1 MLNSALVIELKEG
14 KSWVPAALQKGDTLP
29 SIRVTQINTG
39 AGAVRLTTKDHP
51 DGVVVASVVKDQEGA
66 VCDNS
71 CEFANDGVCDDG
83 TAASGKQRQRVKE
96 EGDWEDDI
104 YGNYFY
110 GEDGGDND
118 DDFHEYDDDY
128 YGAGYDYYNYRYGD
142 DDDDEGYGYGAPV
155 CDPGT
160 DCDDCSAAAVNALN
174 NPSDRCDNTCSWS
187 KDGVCDDARVK
198 GPCALGTDCQDCG
211 PVGASNFTQQD
222 GDDEWWDDEG
232 NYWDDDYEWDDGNE
246 FAGTKY
252 DDEPVAHIQS
262 TAHPKEPKEPRT
274 IGDPGA
280 GGIFVIV
287 LQSVVYLIGLV
298 FCCGGLTYVVVQKN
312 SGKSVWSAVPT
323 LDPATLDPK
332 SSVQMKKLAVTPD
345 TTYSGSA

>member
-1 MLNSALVIELKEG
+1 MSLAAAKSAAAPFLVGPAHERLQRLGRLGHGHIRLIVIRAELEICVDCR
-14 KSWVPAALQKGDTLP
+14 VPFVGRFEDP
-29 SIRVTQINTG
+29 
-39 AGAVRLTTKDHP
+39 KDHP
-51 DGVVVASVVKDQEGA
+51 DGVVVATVVKDPEGA

-128 YGAGYDYYNYRYGD
+128 YGAGYDYYNYGYGD
-142 DDDDEGYGYGAPV
+142 DDDEEGYGYGAPV

-198 GPCALGTDCQDCG
+198 GPCALGTDCQDQCG
-211 PVGASNFTQQD
+211 NQPVRQAGLEVLFTILAASTQR
-222 GDDEWWDDEG
+222 ES
-232 NYWDDDYEWDDGNE
+232 
-246 FAGTKY
+246 AMR
-252 DDEPVAHIQS
+252 
-262 TAHPKEPKEPRT
+262 PRT
-274 IGDPGA
+274 RRRR
-280 GGIFVIV
+280 
-287 LQSVVYLIGLV
+287 
-298 FCCGGLTYVVVQKN
+298 LTHPNV
-312 SGKSVWSAVPT
+312 
-323 LDPATLDPK
+323 
-332 SSVQMKKLAVTPD
+332 
-345 TTYSGSA
+345 

>member
-1 MLNSALVIELKEG
+1 VLNSALVIELKEG

-128 YGAGYDYYNYRYGD
+128 YGAGYDYYNYGYGD
-142 DDDDEGYGYGAPV
+142 DDDEEGYGYGAPV

-198 GPCALGTDCQDCG
+198 GPCALGTDCQDQCG
-211 PVGASNFTQQD
+211 NQPVRQAGLEVLFTILAASTQR
-222 GDDEWWDDEG
+222 ES
-232 NYWDDDYEWDDGNE
+232 
-246 FAGTKY
+246 AMR
-252 DDEPVAHIQS
+252 
-262 TAHPKEPKEPRT
+262 PRT
-274 IGDPGA
+274 RRRR
-280 GGIFVIV
+280 
-287 LQSVVYLIGLV
+287 
-298 FCCGGLTYVVVQKN
+298 LTHPNV
-312 SGKSVWSAVPT
+312 
-323 LDPATLDPK
+323 
-332 SSVQMKKLAVTPD
+332 
-345 TTYSGSA
+345 

>member
-1 MLNSALVIELKEG
+1 M
-14 KSWVPAALQKGDTLP
+14 
-29 SIRVTQINTG
+29 
-39 AGAVRLTTKDHP
+39 
-51 DGVVVASVVKDQEGA
+51 
-66 VCDNS
+66 CDNS

-128 YGAGYDYYNYRYGD
+128 YGAGYDYYNYGYGD
-142 DDDDEGYGYGAPV
+142 DDDEEGYGYGAPV

-198 GPCALGTDCQDCG
+198 GPCALGTDCQDQCG
-211 PVGASNFTQQD
+211 NQPVRQAGPTQR
-222 GDDEWWDDEG
+222 ES
-232 NYWDDDYEWDDGNE
+232 
-246 FAGTKY
+246 AMR
-252 DDEPVAHIQS
+252 
-262 TAHPKEPKEPRT
+262 PRT
-274 IGDPGA
+274 RRRR
-280 GGIFVIV
+280 
-287 LQSVVYLIGLV
+287 
-298 FCCGGLTYVVVQKN
+298 LTHPNV
-312 SGKSVWSAVPT
+312 
-323 LDPATLDPK
+323 
-332 SSVQMKKLAVTPD
+332 
-345 TTYSGSA
+345 